1 MIHSLAVCSVTLIA
15 IAQNDDADDC
25 HYSNLLNL
33 VFNAMVLLVGIEE
46 VINMKNVEK
55 FKKEIKVEGIIFFP
69 LVKLIYYILLI
80 IKHSVFANKN
90 SVAQYNKCLNI
101 SINISYK
108 TELFVYTC
116 SFKKVEFSHSFLDY
130 LSF

>member
-55 FKKEIKVEGIIFFP
+55 FKKEIKVGAGVLFFSSC
-69 LVKLIYYILLI
+69 LIYQL
-80 IKHSVFANKN
+80 H
-90 SVAQYNKCLNI
+90 
-101 SINISYK
+101 
-108 TELFVYTC
+108 FVNYQAFNFCKQNCNGTIQ
-116 SFKKVEFSHSFLDY
+116 EMLDY
-130 LSF
+130 IDFKTILSIKLNYFYIHVPGN

>member
-101 SINISYK
+101 SINISIDFK
-108 TELFVYTC
+108 TKPSIKLNCLYIHVVL
-116 SFKKVEFSHSFLDY
+116 KK
-130 LSF
+130 

>member
-55 FKKEIKVEGIIFFP
+55 FKKEIKVGGIIFF
-69 LVKLIYYILLI
+69 LL
-80 IKHSVFANKN
+80 
-90 SVAQYNKCLNI
+90 LDL
-101 SINISYK
+101 SI
-108 TELFVYTC
+108 TFCQL
-116 SFKKVEFSHSFLDY
+116 
-130 LSF
+130 